1 MSAFG
6 GKADIDDL
14 TRYSSIVVGLVD
26 TMSDLSLGGAMR
38 RRQFIALVGSVAVA
52 PMLPPALAQQP
63 AKPVIGFLRLTSAK
77 DSAQLLAAW
86 HEGLKDA
93 GYIEGQNVAVE
104 YRWAENHLDRLPSLA
119 TELVRR
125 QVAVILAGGND
136 AAHAAKA
143 ATGSVPIVFAIG
155 EDPVKTGL
163 VASFNRPG
171 ANLTGATFITSATAT
186 KKLQLLNELL
196 PKG

>member
-1 MSAFG
+1 MRRREFISF
-6 GKADIDDL
+6 
-14 TRYSSIVVGLVD
+14 
-26 TMSDLSLGGAMR
+26 LGGA
-38 RRQFIALVGSVAVA
+38 VAA
-52 PMLPPALAQQP
+52 PMFLSPFSFAQQQ
-63 AKPVIGFLRLTSAK
+63 AKPVIGFLRLTSAR
-77 DSAQLLAAW
+77 DSGQLLAAL

-93 GYIEGQNVAVE
+93 GYVEGQNVAVE

-136 AAHAAKA
+136 AAHAAQA
-143 ATGSVPIVFAIG
+143 ATASIPIVFAIG

-186 KKLQLLNELL
+186 KKL
-196 PKG
+196 